1 MAKGNALLGT
11 LRGSTGDVTFRVSNG
26 RQVMSKRARVV
37 RNPKTSKQ
45 IYQRMFFATIAK
57 AQSAMKMIV
66 DHSFEN
72 VEHGAKSLRYF
83 SSKNIALM
91 RQNAKFDYNLQAWVS
106 PGMSFVPPRTVGAT
120 FNKYRVSE
128 GSLSPNNVMEF
139 VKSIEGL
146 DNLAPNVYLPPFTNN
161 LGSYKRQS
169 SNFGT
174 REIVDAVDEMLRNEG
189 CQPGDYMTAVFMS
202 AKNNDIL
209 AAGAGVFYPCQF
221 HYVRF
226 KVISLGA
233 PQGENLASLPVEDSM
248 YLIPSNIDGKEY
260 DFPTRIINDQALDLP
275 LYYPTFR
282 VDTRMTLDNTK
293 AGADNYMV
301 NVVPMGTAGTF
312 AYSPS
317 VGAADTIDINFD
329 FPLVTEDDQ
338 ILCATWIHSRP
349 DGEKILCSTQDMVL
363 YDPTGDVFDFNLGM
377 MDAFD
382 LWNQGVVAVGN
393 SKYILEGGNK

>member
-37 RNPKTSKQ
+37 HNPKTSKQ
-45 IYQRMFFATIAK
+45 TYQRMFFATIAK
-57 AQSAMKMIV
+57 AKSAMKKIV

-128 GSLSPNNVMEF
+128 GSLSPNNVLPF
-139 VKSIEGL
+139 VKTIEGL
-146 DNLAPNVYLPPFTNN
+146 EDALTPEVYMPPFTDN
-161 LGSYKRQS
+161 LGAYDRQS
-169 SNFGT
+169 SVYLL
-174 REIVDAVDEMLRNEG
+174 RDIVSQVDEMLRAEG
-189 CQPGDYMTAVFMS
+189 CKPGDFMTAVFMS
-202 AKNNDIL
+202 AKKNDIN
-209 AAGAGVFYPCQF
+209 AAGAGVFYPVQF

-226 KVISLGA
+226 KVITLGA
-233 PQGENLASLPVEDSM
+233 PQGDQPDALPVEDSM
-248 YLIPSNIDGKEY
+248 YILPSNIDGHSL
-260 DFPTRIINDQALDLP
+260 DFPTQLVNDLKLELP
-275 LYYPTFR
+275 LYYPVFR
-282 VDTRMTLDNTK
+282 VDPNFYLVHVISM
-293 AGADNYMV
+293 AGE
-301 NVVPMGTAGTF
+301 GQIS
-312 AYSPS
+312 YSPF
-317 VGAADTIDINFD
+317 VGAEKTIDLNFD
-329 FPLVTEDDQ
+329 FPLEQEDDQ

-349 DGEKILCSTQDMVL
+349 DGEKILCSTQDMEL
-363 YDPTGDVFDFNLGM
+363 YDPTGDVFDFNLGL
-377 MDAFD
+377 MDAYD

-393 SKYILEGGNK
+393 SGYILEGGTK

>member
-45 IYQRMFFATIAK
+45 TYQRMFFATIAK
-57 AQSAMKMIV
+57 AQSAMKKIV

-83 SSKNIALM
+83 TSKNIALM

-128 GSLSPNNVMEF
+128 GSLSPNNVMAF
-139 VKSIEGL
+139 VKNATNSP
-146 DNLAPNVYLPPFTNN
+146 DSFVPAVNMPPFTDNM
-161 LGSYKRQS
+161 GSITEGPDINTLAAQVS
-169 SNFGT
+169 
-174 REIVDAVDEMLRNEG
+174 VVDEMLRNEG
-189 CQPGDYMTAVFMS
+189 CVPGDYLTAVFMS
-202 AKNNDIL
+202 AKKNDINE
-209 AAGAGVFYPCQF
+209 AGAGVFYPCQF

-226 KVISLGA
+226 KVVTIGAANPAAPSTGLDEGSL
-233 PQGENLASLPVEDSM
+233 
-248 YLIPSNIDGKEY
+248 YLLPSNVDGKIFEFPKVLPNVQALELSTIYPVWRGESGYFMPNVVSMAGVY
-260 DFPTRIINDQALDLP
+260 DFTIPLNGAENAEFSVELP
-275 LYYPTFR
+275 L
-282 VDTRMTLDNTK
+282 
-293 AGADNYMV
+293 
-301 NVVPMGTAGTF
+301 
-312 AYSPS
+312 SS
-317 VGAADTIDINFD
+317 
-329 FPLVTEDDQ
+329 EDDQ

-393 SKYILEGGNK
+393 SEYILEGGNK

>member
-45 IYQRMFFATIAK
+45 TYQRMFFATIAK
-57 AQSAMKMIV
+57 AQSAMKKIV

-91 RQNAKFDYNLQAWVS
+91 RQNAKYDYNLQAWVS

-128 GSLSPNNVMEF
+128 GSLSPNNVLPWYNNENQN
-139 VKSIEGL
+139 IELSREQIGSMAPTFT
-146 DNLAPNVYLPPFTNN
+146 DNLQGFH
-161 LGSYKRQS
+161 
-169 SNFGT
+169 
-174 REIVDAVDEMLRNEG
+174 VDANPMSRRLQVSLFDEMLRNED
-189 CQPGDYMTAVFMS
+189 CVPGDYMTFVFMS
-202 AKNNDIL
+202 AKRNAINE
-209 AAGAGVFYPCQF
+209 AGAGVFYPVQF

-226 KVISLGA
+226 KVVTFAAGA
-233 PQGENLASLPVEDSM
+233 AGDDDAPLESS
-248 YLIPSNIDGKEY
+248 YFLIPSNIDGAEY
-260 DFPTRIINDQALDLP
+260 DFPNVLP
-275 LYYPTFR
+275 NTTNLEIPILYPSYR
-282 VDTRMTLDNTK
+282 GQDNKYYTLLQISMAET
-293 AGADNYMV
+293 
-301 NVVPMGTAGTF
+301 
-312 AYSPS
+312 
-317 VGAADTIDINFD
+317 FD
-329 FPLVTEDDQ
+329 FEYGPEASAIRTRFQMPLRSDDDQ
-338 ILCATWIHSRP
+338 ILCGTWIHSRP
-349 DGEKILCSTQDMVL
+349 DGEKILCSTQDML
-363 YDPTGDVFDFNLGM
+363 LFDPTGDIFDFNLGL

-393 SKYILEGGNK
+393 SDYILEGGNK

>member
-45 IYQRMFFATIAK
+45 TYQRMFFATIAK
-57 AQSAMKMIV
+57 AQSAMKKIV

-128 GSLSPNNVMEF
+128 GSLSPNNVMPF
-139 VKSIEGL
+139 VKE
-146 DNLAPNVYLPPFTNN
+146 APDSPDTFIPAVFMPPFTDNKDN
-161 LGSYKRQS
+161 ISKGSDLNKFSVQVS
-169 SNFGT
+169 
-174 REIVDAVDEMLRNEG
+174 VVDEMLRNEG
-189 CQPGDYMTAVFMS
+189 CVPGDFMTAVFMS
-202 AKNNDIL
+202 AKKNDINE
-209 AAGAGVFYPCQF
+209 AGAGVFYPCQF

-226 KVISLGA
+226 KVVAIGA
-233 PQGENLASLPVEDSM
+233 AGSEDPGTGLLEGSR
-248 YLIPSNIDGKEY
+248 YLIPSNVDGK
-260 DFPTRIINDQALDLP
+260 I
-275 LYYPTFR
+275 
-282 VDTRMTLDNTK
+282 
-293 AGADNYMV
+293 
-301 NVVPMGTAGTF
+301 
-312 AYSPS
+312 
-317 VGAADTIDINFD
+317 FD
-329 FPLVTEDDQ
+329 FPNVIPNVPTLELPVIYNFWRGEGNNYIMPNAVSMAEIHDFTIPINGADVAEYHVELPLSSVDDQ

-349 DGEKILCSTQDMVL
+349 DGDKILCSTQDML
-363 YDPTGDVFDFNLGM
+363 LFDPTGDVFDFNLGL

-393 SKYILEGGNK
+393 SEYILEGGNK

>member
-45 IYQRMFFATIAK
+45 TYQRMFFATIAK
-57 AQSAMKMIV
+57 AQSAMKKIV

-91 RQNAKFDYNLQAWVS
+91 RQNAKFDYGLQAWIS

-128 GSLSPNNVMEF
+128 GSLSPNNVLPF
-139 VKSIEGL
+139 VKTIQGL
-146 DNLAPNVYLPPFTNN
+146 EDVLTPEVYMPPFTDN
-161 LGSYKRQS
+161 LGAFDRQS
-169 SNFGT
+169 SAFNT
-174 REIVDAVDEMLRNEG
+174 REIVSQVDEMLRAEG
-189 CQPGDYMTAVFMS
+189 CKPGDYMTAVFMS
-202 AKNNDIL
+202 AKKADIN
-209 AAGAGVFYPCQF
+209 AAGAGVFYPVQF

-226 KVISLGA
+226 KVVTIGA
-233 PQGENLASLPVEDSM
+233 PQGTNPDVLPVEDSM
-248 YLIPSNIDGKEY
+248 YILPSNIDGHIL
-260 DFPTRIINDQALDLP
+260 DFPTQLINNDSLELP
-275 LYYPTFR
+275 LYYPSFR
-282 VDTRMTLDNTK
+282 VDPNHYL
-293 AGADNYMV
+293 V
-301 NVVPMGTAGTF
+301 HVVSMAAEGQVI
-312 AYSPS
+312 YSPS
-317 VGAADTIDINFD
+317 VDDEVTITLIFD
-329 FPLVTEDDQ
+329 FPLNQEDDQ

-363 YDPTGDVFDFNLGM
+363 YDPTGDVFDFNLGL

-382 LWNQGVVAVGN
+382 LWNQGVVAVGD

>member
-45 IYQRMFFATIAK
+45 TYQRMFFATIAK
-57 AQSAMKMIV
+57 AQSAMKKIV

-128 GSLSPNNVMEF
+128 GSLSPNNVLPF
-139 VKSIEGL
+139 VKTIEGL
-146 DNLAPNVYLPPFTNN
+146 DDLTPNVYLPPFTDN
-161 LGSYKRQS
+161 LGSFKKQNS
-169 SNFGT
+169 QFHT
-174 REIVDAVDEMLRNEG
+174 RDIVNAVDEMLRNEG

-202 AKNNDIL
+202 AKTNDIN
-209 AAGAGVFYPCQF
+209 AAGAGVFYPVQF

-226 KVISLGA
+226 KVVTMGA
-233 PQGENLASLPVEDSM
+233 PKGDRPDRLPVEGSM
-248 YLIPSNIDGKEY
+248 YLIPSNIDGKIF
-260 DFPTRIINDQALDLP
+260 DCPTQLINDENLELP

-282 VDTRMTLDNTK
+282 VDPD
-293 AGADNYMV
+293 YFMV
-301 NVVPMGTAGTF
+301 NVVSMSGNVVFNYTPSAG
-312 AYSPS
+312 SE
-317 VGAADTIDINFD
+317 TIDMDTD
-329 FPLVTEDDQ
+329 FPLNQEDDQ

-349 DGEKILCSTQDMVL
+349 TDTDKILCSTQDMLL
-363 YDPTGDVFDFNLGM
+363 YDPTGDVFDFNLGLL
-377 MDAFD
+377 DAYD

-393 SKYILEGGNK
+393 SEFILEGGNK

>member
-45 IYQRMFFATIAK
+45 TYQRMFFATIAK
-57 AQSAMKMIV
+57 AQSAMKKIV

-72 VEHGAKSLRYF
+72 VEHGSKSLRYF
-83 SSKNIALM
+83 TSKNVALM
-91 RQNAKFDYNLQAWVS
+91 RQNAKYDYGLQAWVS

-128 GSLSPNNVMEF
+128 GSLSPNNVMNF
-139 VKSIEGL
+139 VKTIEGL
-146 DNLAPNVYLPPFTNN
+146 DDLTPNIYLPPFTNN
-161 LGSYKRQS
+161 LGNYIRQS
-169 SNFGT
+169 SDFGT

-202 AKNNDIL
+202 AKQNDIN

-226 KVISLGA
+226 KVVTLGA
-233 PQGENLASLPVEDSM
+233 PQGTNPSVLPVEDSM
-248 YLIPSNIDGKEY
+248 YLIPSNIDGKVFE
-260 DFPTRIINDQALDLP
+260 FPTQLINDDALELP
-275 LYYPTFR
+275 LYYPKFR
-282 VDTRMTLDNTK
+282 VDQAYYL
-293 AGADNYMV
+293 V
-301 NVVPMGTAGTF
+301 HVIPMAVGGQF
-312 AYSPS
+312 IYSPS
-317 VGAADTIDINFD
+317 VGDSVTIDISFD
-329 FPLVTEDDQ
+329 FPLIEEDDQ

-349 DGEKILCSTQDMVL
+349 DGDKILCSTQDMVL
-363 YDPTGDVFDFNLGM
+363 YDPTGDVFDFNLGL
-377 MDAFD
+377 MDAYD
-382 LWNQGVVAVGN
+382 AWNQGVVAVGN
-393 SKYILEGGNK
+393 SEYILEGGNK

>member
-45 IYQRMFFATIAK
+45 TYQRMFFATIAK
-57 AQSAMKMIV
+57 AQSAMKKIV

-128 GSLSPNNVMEF
+128 GSLSPNNVRPWYNNENREYQLSLEEKGSM
-139 VKSIEGL
+139 
-146 DNLAPNVYLPPFTNN
+146 APPFTDNLEYVFTDSEQTNN
-161 LGSYKRQS
+161 RKLVGW
-169 SNFGT
+169 F
-174 REIVDAVDEMLRNEG
+174 DEMLRNEN
-189 CQPGDYMTAVFMS
+189 CVPGDYMTFVFMS
-202 AKNNDIL
+202 AKRGDIN
-209 AAGAGVFYPCQF
+209 AAGAGVFYPVQF

-226 KVISLGA
+226 KVVTFEASSEGDREAPLEGA
-233 PQGENLASLPVEDSM
+233 YFLL
-248 YLIPSNIDGKEY
+248 PSNVDGAVY
-260 DFPTRIINDQALDLP
+260 DFPNVLPNTSNLELPYLYQTLRGSDDKFYTLAQISMAGDFDVEYGSRESAVRMRIQMPIRSD
-275 LYYPTFR
+275 
-282 VDTRMTLDNTK
+282 
-293 AGADNYMV
+293 
-301 NVVPMGTAGTF
+301 
-312 AYSPS
+312 
-317 VGAADTIDINFD
+317 
-329 FPLVTEDDQ
+329 DDQ
-338 ILCATWIHSRP
+338 ILCGTWIHSRP
-349 DGEKILCSTQDMVL
+349 LEDKLLCSTQDML
-363 YDPTGDVFDFNLGM
+363 LFDPYGDTFDFNLGL
-377 MDAFD
+377 MDAYD

-393 SKYILEGGNK
+393 SEYILEGGNK